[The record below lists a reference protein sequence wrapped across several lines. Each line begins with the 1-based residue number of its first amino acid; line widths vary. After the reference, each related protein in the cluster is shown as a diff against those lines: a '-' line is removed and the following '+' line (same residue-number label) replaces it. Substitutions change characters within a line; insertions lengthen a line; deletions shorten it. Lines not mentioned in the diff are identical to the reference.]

1 MGREGATSVVTLWHS
16 GWGAHGRM
24 MGVKNSQDAQ
34 NQSHATDV
42 NPEVSNWNLPNI
54 LTSVR
59 ILFIPLFVWL
69 VLGGHDWWAFGCFV
83 ALMITDKLDGDI
95 ARSRGL
101 VTNFGKIADPIADK
115 ALMTAA
121 FVCLNIIGALPVW
134 VTVLIL
140 VREFGITIWRFVLLR
155 QGKVVP
161 ASQGGKLKTALQT
174 LAVALYLCP
183 LPSWMD
189 LPSFIVMIAAV
200 IVTVVTGI
208 QYLIDGYKE
217 NRTGRANGR

>member
-1 MGREGATSVVTLWHS
+1 
-16 GWGAHGRM
+16 M

-83 ALMITDKLDGDI
+83 LLMITDKLDGDI

-121 FVCLNIIGALPVW
+121 FVCLNIIGVLPVW

-189 LPSFIVMIAAV
+189 VPSFIVMIAAV

-217 NRTGRANGR
+217 NKAGQANGR

>member
-1 MGREGATSVVTLWHS
+1 M
-16 GWGAHGRM
+16 
-24 MGVKNSQDAQ
+24 KNSQDAQ
-34 NQSHATDV
+34 NQPHATDV

-83 ALMITDKLDGDI
+83 LLMITDKLDGDI

-121 FVCLNIIGALPVW
+121 FVCLNIIGVLPVW

-208 QYLIDGYKE
+208 QYLVDGYKE
-217 NRTGRANGR
+217 NKAGQANGR

>member
-1 MGREGATSVVTLWHS
+1 M
-16 GWGAHGRM
+16 
-24 MGVKNSQDAQ
+24 KNSQDAQ
-34 NQSHATDV
+34 NQFHATDV

-83 ALMITDKLDGDI
+83 LLMITDKLDGDI

-121 FVCLNIIGALPVW
+121 FVCLNIIGVLPVW

-189 LPSFIVMIAAV
+189 LPLS
-200 IVTVVTGI
+200 
-208 QYLIDGYKE
+208 LIHI
-217 NRTGRANGR
+217 

>member
-1 MGREGATSVVTLWHS
+1 
-16 GWGAHGRM
+16 M

-101 VTNFGKIADPIADK
+101 ITNFGKIADPIADK

-121 FVCLNIIGALPVW
+121 FVCLNIIGVLPVW

-208 QYLIDGYKE
+208 QYLVDGYKE
-217 NRTGRANGR
+217 NKAGQANGR

>member
-1 MGREGATSVVTLWHS
+1 M
-16 GWGAHGRM
+16 
-24 MGVKNSQDAQ
+24 KNSQDAQ
-34 NQSHATDV
+34 NQFHATDV

-83 ALMITDKLDGDI
+83 LLMITDKLDGDI

-121 FVCLNIIGALPVW
+121 FVCLNIIGVLPVW

-208 QYLIDGYKE
+208 QYLVDGYKE
-217 NRTGRANGR
+217 NKAGQANGR

>member
-1 MGREGATSVVTLWHS
+1 
-16 GWGAHGRM
+16 

-59 ILFIPLFVWL
+59 ILFIPLFAWL

-83 ALMITDKLDGDI
+83 LLMITDKLDGDI

-101 VTNFGKIADPIADK
+101 ITNFGKIADPIADK

-121 FVCLNIIGALPVW
+121 FVCLNIIGVLPVW

-140 VREFGITIWRFVLLR
+140 IREFGITIWRFVLLR

-217 NRTGRANGR
+217 NRAGHANGR

>member
-1 MGREGATSVVTLWHS
+1 M
-16 GWGAHGRM
+16 
-24 MGVKNSQDAQ
+24 KNSQDAQ

-83 ALMITDKLDGDI
+83 LLMITDKLDGDI

-121 FVCLNIIGALPVW
+121 FVCLNIIGVLPVW

-189 LPSFIVMIAAV
+189 VPSFIVMIAAV

-208 QYLIDGYKE
+208 QYLVDGYKE
-217 NRTGRANGR
+217 NKAGQANGR

>member
-1 MGREGATSVVTLWHS
+1 M
-16 GWGAHGRM
+16 
-24 MGVKNSQDAQ
+24 KNSQDAQ

-83 ALMITDKLDGDI
+83 LLMITDKLDGDI

-121 FVCLNIIGALPVW
+121 FVCLNIIGVLPVW

-208 QYLIDGYKE
+208 QYLVDGYKE
-217 NRTGRANGR
+217 NKAGRANGR

>member
-1 MGREGATSVVTLWHS
+1 M
-16 GWGAHGRM
+16 
-24 MGVKNSQDAQ
+24 KNSQDAQ

-83 ALMITDKLDGDI
+83 LLMITDKLDGDI

-121 FVCLNIIGALPVW
+121 FVCLNIIGVLPVW

-208 QYLIDGYKE
+208 QYLVDGYKE
-217 NRTGRANGR
+217 NKAGRANGH

>member
-1 MGREGATSVVTLWHS
+1 M
-16 GWGAHGRM
+16 
-24 MGVKNSQDAQ
+24 KNSQDAQ

-83 ALMITDKLDGDI
+83 LLMITDKLDGDI

-121 FVCLNIIGALPVW
+121 FVCLNIIGVLPVW

-208 QYLIDGYKE
+208 QYLVDGYKE
-217 NRTGRANGR
+217 NKAGQANGR